1 MGSLKKT
8 VNETYE
14 HIVAIL
20 IIGLIFVGA
29 VVVMPSLS
37 FSNLQNVDQQQL
49 RNTALNVFNTI
60 LLESG
65 QGMNG
70 TEVTNDW
77 GSISPWNSSNVKKF
91 GLASSDESIFYKLDP
106 DKVQRLES
114 SILGNISITQ
124 LKELMGLQA
133 YGLRLRIIPPFSV
146 TNTDGSLLTDNSPIS
161 INGNLVQYAIKV
173 SYLDGRPI
181 PNAEIWA
188 KAVYSDKNTFDMT
201 NPTTYYTN
209 ALGFFEGS
217 AVLEFEPNFVTLILR
232 ITVADVATLVV
243 TTGEN
248 SIDSVDVGLVG
259 DDVTLRIE
267 EPEEGGT
274 TPNTFVN
281 EIYVV
286 GGSEDVWKLYE
297 GSNTND
303 DMFNPGEGNFE
314 FWSETFPGLDYHDPI
329 LLILNLNTVPKGDES
344 PENGRQDIV
353 VAGPYQKL
361 LGYSVFEFG
370 NSDDGSH
377 ASVRVQ
383 RNVIISGMTYTA
395 EILLWKE

>member
-1 MGSLKKT
+1 MKKT

-20 IIGLIFVGA
+20 LVGLIFIGA
-29 VVVMPSLS
+29 VVMMPSLS
-37 FSNLQNVDQQQL
+37 FANLQNIDQQQL

-60 LLESG
+60 FLESG
-65 QGMNG
+65 QGLNG
-70 TEVTNDW
+70 TELTYDW
-77 GSISPWNSSNVKKF
+77 GSIVPWNSSNVKRF
-91 GLASSDESIFYKLDP
+91 GLASSEGSEFFILDP

-114 SILGNISITQ
+114 SILGNISVTQ
-124 LKELMGLQA
+124 LKELLGLES
-133 YGLRLRIIPPFSV
+133 YGLRLRIIPPFNI
-146 TNTDGSLLTDNSPIS
+146 TNTDGTLLSDNSPIL

-201 NPTTYYTN
+201 NATTYYTN

-248 SIDSVDVGLVG
+248 SIESVNVGLVG

-267 EPEEGGT
+267 QPDEGGT

-297 GSNTND
+297 GSNTNY
-303 DMFNPGEGNFE
+303 DMFNPGAGNFE
-314 FWSETFPGLDYHDPI
+314 FWSESFPGLNYHDPI
-329 LLILNLNTVPKGDES
+329 LLILNLNTVPKDDES
-344 PENGRQDIV
+344 PENGRQDVV

-370 NSDDGSH
+370 NSDAGSH

-395 EILLWKE
+395 ELLLWKE